1 MTPTNAPA
9 PTDATAPTNASA
21 APAVDAATSRSG
33 TQIRLEHVTKDYGLA
48 TPAVDDIS
56 LTIEPGEFMTLLG
69 PSGSG
74 KTTTLNLIAG
84 FETLSA
90 GTIALNGVDVG
101 NLPPHKRD
109 LGMLF
114 QNYALFP
121 HMTVAQNVAYPLRE
135 RRLPKDEITKKV
147 AEVLELVQL
156 TGRDDNY
163 PSQLSGGQQQRV
175 ALARAIVF
183 GPKALLLDEPLGALD
198 RNLRGALQSEIR
210 RIHREVGSTFVFVTH
225 DQEEAM
231 NLSDR
236 IALFN
241 NGRIEQVGTPEELY
255 RAPETLFTARFLGDS
270 NVFELGVGAKGTSAH
285 WDGATWAIDP
295 ATVAGHPGVLT
306 NSAVVVRPEDLS
318 IARTGEKP
326 PTGANSV
333 RAVVRDVEYM
343 GSYRTVMLALGSA
356 ATTGRARID
365 AFDSTLAIG
374 DEVVAWWRP
383 ERQRIVA
390 A

>member
-1 MTPTNAPA
+1 MTI
-9 PTDATAPTNASA
+9 
-21 APAVDAATSRSG
+21 SRSDTTTSAQETASRQG
-33 TQIRLEHVTKDYGLA
+33 TQIRLSGVTKDYGLA
-48 TPAVDDIS
+48 IPAVDDIS
-56 LTIEPGEFMTLLG
+56 LTIQPGEFMTLLG

-84 FETLSA
+84 FETLTA
-90 GTIALNGVDVG
+90 GTIDLDGTDVG
-101 NLPPHKRD
+101 SLPPHKRN

-121 HMTVAQNVAYPLRE
+121 HMTVAQNVGYPLRE
-135 RRLPKDEITKKV
+135 RKLPKAEITRRV

-156 TGRDDNY
+156 PGRDGNY

-183 GPKALLLDEPLGALD
+183 NPAALLLDEPLGALD
-198 RNLRGALQSEIR
+198 RNLRGALQMEIR

-241 NGRIEQVGTPEELY
+241 SGRIEQVGSPEQLY
-255 RAPETLFTARFLGDS
+255 REPDTLFTATFLGDS
-270 NVFELGVGAKGTSAH
+270 NVFDLGGSAFGPQAG
-285 WDGATWAIDP
+285 WEGNTWSIDP
-295 ATVAGHPGVLT
+295 TTVADHPGVGVHG
-306 NSAVVVRPEDLS
+306 AVVVRPED
-318 IARTGEKP
+318 
-326 PTGANSV
+326 V
-333 RAVVRDVEYM
+333 RITQDTAAVPAGSNTVQAVVRDLEYM
-343 GSYRTVMLALGSA
+343 GSYRTAMLDLGRSGQL
-356 ATTGRARID
+356 GRARID
-365 AFDSTLAIG
+365 ALDAAHAIG
-374 DEVVAWWRP
+374 DTVTAWWKP

>member
-1 MTPTNAPA
+1 MTRQTTVEATESSPA
-9 PTDATAPTNASA
+9 TK
-21 APAVDAATSRSG
+21 RG
-33 TQIRLEHVTKDYGLA
+33 TEIRLDGVTKDYGLA

-84 FETLSA
+84 FETLTA
-90 GTIALNGVDVG
+90 GAISLNGGDVSDV
-101 NLPPHKRD
+101 PPHRRN

-121 HMTVAQNVAYPLRE
+121 HLTIAQNVAYPLRE
-135 RRLPKDEITKKV
+135 RKVGKREIARRV

-156 TGRDDNY
+156 TGRDDTH
-163 PSQLSGGQQQRV
+163 PSKLSGGQQQRV

-183 GPKALLLDEPLGALD
+183 EPKALLLDEPLGALD
-198 RNLRGALQSEIR
+198 RNLRSALQTEIR

-231 NLSDR
+231 NLADR

-241 NGRIEQVGTPEELY
+241 NGRVEQVGTPQQLY
-255 RAPETLFTARFLGDS
+255 AEPETLFTARFLGDS
-270 NVFELGVGAKGTSAH
+270 NVFELGRADLGGSVGWGGEHWAVDPGTIA
-285 WDGATWAIDP
+285 A
-295 ATVAGHPGVLT
+295 HPGVRT
-306 NSAVVVRPEDLS
+306 SSAIVVRPEDVEVVTRRDDVPS
-318 IARTGEKP
+318 
-326 PTGANSV
+326 GANAV
-333 RAVVRDVEYM
+333 RAIVRDVEYL
-343 GSYRTVMLALGSA
+343 GSYRTLLLTVGDRGLL
-356 ATTGRARID
+356 GRARVSALRGD
-365 AFDSTLAIG
+365 YAIG
-374 DEVVAWWRP
+374 DEVVVWWRP
-383 ERQRIVA
+383 RSQRIVA

>member
-1 MTPTNAPA
+1 MSIRTP
-9 PTDATAPTNASA
+9 A
-21 APAVDAATSRSG
+21 APRTIEVTRADSPASPRQG
-33 TQIRLEHVTKDYGLA
+33 TRIRLERVTKDYGLA

-84 FETLSA
+84 FETLTSGTVSFNDREVSA
-90 GTIALNGVDVG
+90 
-101 NLPPHKRD
+101 LPPHKRN

-114 QNYALFP
+114 QSYALFP

-135 RRLPKDEITKKV
+135 RRMPKEQIRRKV
-147 AEVLELVQL
+147 ADVLELVQL
-156 TGRDDNY
+156 TGRDGHY

-183 GPKALLLDEPLGALD
+183 SPNALLLDEPLGALD
-198 RNLRGALQSEIR
+198 RNLRAALQTEIR

-236 IALFN
+236 IALFRD
-241 NGRIEQVGTPEELY
+241 GRIEQIGTPEHLY
-255 RAPETLFTARFLGDS
+255 QAPETLFAARFLGDS
-270 NVFELGVGAKGTSAH
+270 NVFELGAGAAGGSVA
-285 WDGATWAIDP
+285 WGGREWVVDP
-295 ATVAGHPGVLT
+295 ATVAAHPGVRER
-306 NSAVVVRPEDLS
+306 SAVVVRPEDIS
-318 IARTGEKP
+318 IARTSEGVP
-326 PTGANSV
+326 SGVNSV
-333 RAVVRDVEYM
+333 DAVVRDLEFM
-343 GSYRTVMLALGSA
+343 GSYRTLVLGLGA
-356 ATTGRARID
+356 ADTPGTARVP
-365 AFDSTLAIG
+365 AFEAGLTIG
-374 DEVVAWWRP
+374 EHVSVWWRP
-383 ERQRIVA
+383 ERQRVVA

>member
-1 MTPTNAPA
+1 MASAPA
-9 PTDATAPTNASA
+9 SG
-21 APAVDAATSRSG
+21 RQG
-33 TQIRLEHVTKDYGLA
+33 TQIRLADVTKDYGLA
-48 TPAVDDIS
+48 APAVDAIS

-84 FETLSA
+84 FETLTA
-90 GTIALNGVDVG
+90 GTIALNGSDVG
-101 NLPPHKRD
+101 TLPPHKRN

-121 HMTVAQNVAYPLRE
+121 HLTVAQNVAYPLRE
-135 RRLPKDEITKKV
+135 RKVGKAEIARRV
-147 AEVLELVQL
+147 AEVLDLVQL
-156 TGRDDNY
+156 PGRDGNY

-183 GPKALLLDEPLGALD
+183 NPAALLLDEPLGALD
-198 RNLRGALQSEIR
+198 RNLRGALQMEIR

-241 NGRIEQVGTPEELY
+241 SGHIEQVGTPEELY
-255 RAPETLFTARFLGDS
+255 RRPDTLFTARFLGDS
-270 NVFELGVGAKGTSAH
+270 NVFDLGSGSFGSTASWEGNS
-285 WDGATWAIDP
+285 WAVDP
-295 ATVAGHPGVLT
+295 ATISGHSGV
-306 NSAVVVRPEDLS
+306 SSHAAIVVRPEDVRIVS
-318 IARTGEKP
+318 D
-326 PTGANSV
+326 PTAVPAGANSV
-333 RAVVRDVEYM
+333 GAAVRDVEYM
-343 GSYRTVMLALGSA
+343 GSYRTVMLDVGQAGRL
-356 ATTGRARID
+356 GRARVD
-365 AFDSTLAIG
+365 ALDSAFSIG
-374 DEVVAWWRP
+374 DRVTAWWRP

>member
-1 MTPTNAPA
+1 MSTRTPA
-9 PTDATAPTNASA
+9 PTAEVLPPVA
-21 APAVDAATSRSG
+21 APLARQG
-33 TQIRLEHVTKDYGLA
+33 TRIRLDAVTKDYGLA
-48 TPAVDDIS
+48 TPAVDDVS

-84 FETLSA
+84 FETLTSGA
-90 GTIALNGVDVG
+90 ISFDGREVSG
-101 NLPPHKRD
+101 LPPHKRN

-114 QNYALFP
+114 QSYALFP

-135 RRLPKDEITKKV
+135 RRLPKEQIRRKV

-156 TGRDDNY
+156 TGRDGHY

-183 GPKALLLDEPLGALD
+183 SPNALLLDEPLGALD
-198 RNLRGALQSEIR
+198 RNLRAALQIEIR

-236 IALFN
+236 IALFRD
-241 NGRIEQVGTPEELY
+241 GRIEQVGTPEQLY
-255 RAPETLFTARFLGDS
+255 QAPETLFAARFLGDS
-270 NVFELGVGAKGTSAH
+270 NVFELEA
-285 WDGATWAIDP
+285 GATGRTVSWGGREWVVDA
-295 ATVAGHPGVLT
+295 ATVAPHPGVT
-306 NSAVVVRPEDLS
+306 ERSAVVVRPEDVS
-318 IARTGEKP
+318 IARTPDEVP
-326 PTGANSV
+326 PGVNAAD
-333 RAVVRDVEYM
+333 AVVRDLEFM
-343 GSYRTVMLALGSA
+343 GSYRTLVLGLGDAGIPGA
-356 ATTGRARID
+356 ARVP
-365 AFDSTLAIG
+365 AFESGPSIG
-374 DEVVAWWRP
+374 ERVRVWWRP
-383 ERQRIVA
+383 ERQRVVA

>member
-1 MTPTNAPA
+1 LTISHAETSAPVA
-9 PTDATAPTNASA
+9 QA
-21 APAVDAATSRSG
+21 AGSSSTKQG
-33 TQIRLEHVTKDYGLA
+33 TQIHLTDVTKDYGLA
-48 TPAVDDIS
+48 IPAVANIS

-84 FETLSA
+84 FETLTS
-90 GTIALNGVDVG
+90 GTIDLDGVDVG
-101 NLPPHKRD
+101 SLPPHKRN

-135 RRLPKDEITKKV
+135 RKIPKDEITRRV

-156 TGRDDNY
+156 PGRDGNY

-183 GPKALLLDEPLGALD
+183 NPKALLLDEPLGALD
-198 RNLRGALQSEIR
+198 RNLRGALQMEIR

-241 NGRIEQVGTPEELY
+241 SGHIEQVGSPEELY

-270 NVFELGVGAKGTSAH
+270 NVFDLEE
-285 WDGATWAIDP
+285 P
-295 ATVAGHPGVLT
+295 ATGASAGWQGQTWSIAAGTVAEHPGVRSH
-306 NSAVVVRPEDLS
+306 SAVVVRPEDVG
-318 IARTGEKP
+318 IARDAGSVP
-326 PTGANSV
+326 AGANTVS
-333 RAVVRDVEYM
+333 ATVRDLEYM
-343 GSYRTVMLALGSA
+343 GSYRTAMLDLGASGQS
-356 ATTGRARID
+356 GRARID
-365 AFDSTLAIG
+365 ALDSTLDLG
-374 DEVVAWWRP
+374 DEVIAWWKP

>member
-1 MTPTNAPA
+1 MTDTTARTAPA
-9 PTDATAPTNASA
+9 GTPESEAGQPAERRGTQIRLSAVTKDFGLA
-21 APAVDAATSRSG
+21 APAVD
-33 TQIRLEHVTKDYGLA
+33 EV
-48 TPAVDDIS
+48 S

-84 FETLSA
+84 FETLTS
-90 GTIALNGVDVG
+90 GTIEIDGHDIG
-101 NLPPHKRD
+101 RLPPHKRE

-121 HMTVAQNVAYPLRE
+121 HLTVAQNVAYPLRE
-135 RRLPKDEITKKV
+135 RRVPKAEIAARV

-156 TGRDDNY
+156 TGRDHNH
-163 PSQLSGGQQQRV
+163 PTQLSGGQQQRV

-183 GPKALLLDEPLGALD
+183 HPKALLLDEPLSALD

-241 NGRIEQVGTPEELY
+241 QGRIEQLGSPEQLY
-255 RAPETLFTARFLGDS
+255 DAPDTLFAARFLGDS
-270 NVFELGVGAKGTSAH
+270 NVFELEGGVTGDTTRWEDRAWRVDA
-285 WDGATWAIDP
+285 
-295 ATVAGHPGVLT
+295 ATVSRRSGVAERA
-306 NSAVVVRPEDLS
+306 AVVVRPENLGLVAD
-318 IARTGEKP
+318 EKDVP
-326 PTGANSV
+326 SGANWV
-333 RAVVRDVEYM
+333 RARVRDQEFM
-343 GSYRTVMLALGSA
+343 GSYRTLQLALGGQERP
-356 ATTGRARID
+356 GRARVSTSD
-365 AFDSTLAIG
+365 ASFAVG
-374 DEVVAWWRP
+374 DPVVAWWRP

>member
-1 MTPTNAPA
+1 MTTSTTLHADRA
-9 PTDATAPTNASA
+9 AATAPTA
-21 APAVDAATSRSG
+21 RG
-33 TQIRLEHVTKDYGLA
+33 TRIHLEHVTKDYGLA
-48 TPAVDDIS
+48 VPAVDDIT

-84 FETLSA
+84 FETLTS
-90 GTIALNGVDVG
+90 GRIALNGADVG
-101 NLPPHKRD
+101 KLPPHRRD

-135 RRLPKDEITKKV
+135 RRMPKDEIRAKV

-163 PSQLSGGQQQRV
+163 PRQLSGGQQQRV

-183 GPKALLLDEPLGALD
+183 DPKALLLDEPLGALD
-198 RNLRGALQSEIR
+198 RNLRGALQAEIR

-241 NGRIEQVGTPEELY
+241 QGRIEQVGSPEQLY
-255 RAPETLFTARFLGDS
+255 REPETLFTARFLGDS
-270 NVFELGVGAKGTSAH
+270 NVFELEGGAAGTRVG
-285 WDGATWAIDP
+285 WEDREWAVDP
-295 ATVAGHPGVLT
+295 AGVAAHPGVLARA
-306 NSAVVVRPEDLS
+306 AVVVRPEDVG
-318 IARTGEKP
+318 IAATDAELPSGV
-326 PTGANSV
+326 NSV
-333 RAVVRDVEYM
+333 GARVVDVEYM
-343 GSYRTVMLALGSA
+343 GSYRTAMLAFGA
-356 ATTGRARID
+356 ADVSGRARID
-365 AFDSTLAIG
+365 AFDASVATG
-374 DEVVAWWRP
+374 DEVIAHWRP

>member
-1 MTPTNAPA
+1 LTITAEAPA
-9 PTDATAPTNASA
+9 QPD
-21 APAVDAATSRSG
+21 APAKQG
-33 TQIRLEHVTKDYGLA
+33 TRITLTDVTKDYGLA
-48 TPAVDDIS
+48 VPAVANIS

-84 FETLSA
+84 FETLTE

-101 NLPPHKRD
+101 NLPPHKRN

-135 RRLPKDEITKKV
+135 RKLPKDEIARRV

-156 TGRDDNY
+156 PGRDDNY

-183 GPKALLLDEPLGALD
+183 NPKALLLDEPLGALD
-198 RNLRGALQSEIR
+198 RNLRGALQMEIR

-241 NGRIEQVGTPEELY
+241 NGHIEQVGSPEQLY

-270 NVFELGVGAKGTSAH
+270 NVFELEDASFDSKAG
-285 WDGATWAIDP
+285 WDGQTWSVAP
-295 ATVAGHPGVLT
+295 GTVADHPGVRT
-306 NSAVVVRPEDLS
+306 RSAIVVRPEDVG
-318 IARTGEKP
+318 IARDSKSVP
-326 PTGANSV
+326 AGAN
-333 RAVVRDVEYM
+333 AVEATVRDLEYM
-343 GSYRTVMLALGSA
+343 GSYRTAMLSLGSSGQS
-356 ATTGRARID
+356 GRARID
-365 AFDSTLAIG
+365 ALDSTLSLG
-374 DEVVAWWRP
+374 DRVVAWWKP

>member
-1 MTPTNAPA
+1 LTTSTAEAPVESATPAKQ
-9 PTDATAPTNASA
+9 
-21 APAVDAATSRSG
+21 G
-33 TQIRLEHVTKDYGLA
+33 TQITLTDVTKDYGLA
-48 TPAVDDIS
+48 VPAVANIS

-84 FETLSA
+84 FETLTE

-101 NLPPHKRD
+101 SLPPHKRN

-135 RRLPKDEITKKV
+135 RKVAKAEIARRV

-156 TGRDDNY
+156 PGRDDNY

-183 GPKALLLDEPLGALD
+183 NPKALLLDEPLGALD
-198 RNLRGALQSEIR
+198 RNLRGALQTEIR

-241 NGRIEQVGTPEELY
+241 AGHIEQVGSPEELY

-270 NVFELGVGAKGTSAH
+270 NVFELGETGFSAQAGWGGETWSVAEGTVS
-285 WDGATWAIDP
+285 
-295 ATVAGHPGVLT
+295 GHPGVRSR
-306 NSAVVVRPEDLS
+306 SAIVVRPEDVGIVRDRAS
-318 IARTGEKP
+318 VPA
-326 PTGANSV
+326 GANSV
-333 RAVVRDVEYM
+333 VATVRDLEYM
-343 GSYRTVMLALGSA
+343 GSYRTAMLSLGESGQS
-356 ATTGRARID
+356 GRARID
-365 AFDSTLAIG
+365 ALDSTLSLG
-374 DEVVAWWRP
+374 DSVIAWWKP

>member
-1 MTPTNAPA
+1 
-9 PTDATAPTNASA
+9 
-21 APAVDAATSRSG
+21 
-33 TQIRLEHVTKDYGLA
+33 VTKDYGLA
-48 TPAVDDIS
+48 APAVDGIS

-84 FETLSA
+84 FETLTA
-90 GTIALNGVDVG
+90 GTIALNGSDVG
-101 NLPPHKRD
+101 SLPPHKRN

-135 RRLPKDEITKKV
+135 RKVSKAEIARRV

-156 TGRDDNY
+156 PGRDGNY

-183 GPKALLLDEPLGALD
+183 DPAALLLDEPLGALD
-198 RNLRGALQSEIR
+198 RNLRGALQMEIR

-241 NGRIEQVGTPEELY
+241 NGRIEQVGSPEQLY
-255 RAPETLFTARFLGDS
+255 RAPDTLFTARFLGDS
-270 NVFELGVGAKGTSAH
+270 NVFDLGTSAFGSQAG
-285 WDGATWAIDP
+285 WEGSTWAVDP
-295 ATVAGHPGVLT
+295 ATISAHEGV
-306 NSAVVVRPEDLS
+306 SVHGAVVVRPED
-318 IARTGEKP
+318 
-326 PTGANSV
+326 V
-333 RAVVRDVEYM
+333 RITATPSAVPAGSNAVDAVVSDLEYM
-343 GSYRTVMLALGSA
+343 GSYRTAMLALGPSGQL
-356 ATTGRARID
+356 GRARID
-365 AFDSTLAIG
+365 ALDSTFLIG
-374 DEVVAWWRP
+374 DRVTAWWKP

>member
-1 MTPTNAPA
+1 MTTTPETTVRAGG
-9 PTDATAPTNASA
+9 A
-21 APAVDAATSRSG
+21 AQGGRGG
-33 TQIRLEHVTKDYGLA
+33 TEIRLEHVTKDFGLA
-48 TPAVDDIS
+48 TPAVDDVS
-56 LTIEPGEFMTLLG
+56 LTVEPGEFMTLLG

-84 FETLSA
+84 FETLTA
-90 GTIALNGVDVG
+90 GTISLGGRDVSDV
-101 NLPPHKRD
+101 PPHRRN

-121 HMTVAQNVAYPLRE
+121 HLTVAQNVAYPLRE
-135 RRLPKDEITKKV
+135 RKVPKKEIARKV

-156 TGRDDNY
+156 TGRDDHH
-163 PSQLSGGQQQRV
+163 PAQLSGGQQQRV

-183 GPKALLLDEPLGALD
+183 EPAALLLDEPLGALD
-198 RNLRGALQSEIR
+198 RNLRSALQTEIR

-241 NGRIEQVGTPEELY
+241 DGRIEQVGTPQQLY
-255 RAPETLFTARFLGDS
+255 AEPETLFTARFLGDS
-270 NVFELGVGAKGTSAH
+270 NVFELGRAELDGKVG
-285 WDGATWAIDP
+285 WDGETWAIDP
-295 ATVAGHPGVLT
+295 ATVAAHPGVRER
-306 NSAVVVRPEDLS
+306 SAIVVRPEDVEV
-318 IARTGEKP
+318 AVRREDVP
-326 PTGANSV
+326 AGANAV

-343 GSYRTVMLALGSA
+343 GSYRTLLLAMGDRGLPGRTRVAPLRGDYA
-356 ATTGRARID
+356 A
-365 AFDSTLAIG
+365 G
-374 DEVVAWWRP
+374 DEITAWWRP
-383 ERQRIVA
+383 EAQRIVA

>member
-1 MTPTNAPA
+1 MTTQ
-9 PTDATAPTNASA
+9 
-21 APAVDAATSRSG
+21 ATSAIRDDRTETTARG
-33 TQIRLEHVTKDYGLA
+33 TRIHLTRVTKDYGLA
-48 TPAVDDIS
+48 VPAVDDIT

-84 FETLSA
+84 FETLTA
-90 GTIALNGVDVG
+90 GRIELNGADVG
-101 NLPPHKRD
+101 KLPPHRRD

-135 RRLPKDEITKKV
+135 RRMPKAVIARKV

-156 TGRDDNY
+156 TGRDGHY
-163 PSQLSGGQQQRV
+163 PTQLSGGQQQRV

-183 GPKALLLDEPLGALD
+183 DPKALLLDEPLGALD
-198 RNLRGALQSEIR
+198 RNLRGALQAEIR

-241 NGRIEQVGTPEELY
+241 QGRIEQVGSPEQLY

-270 NVFELGVGAKGTSAH
+270 NVFELGAGAGGTRVGWEAAS
-285 WDGATWAIDP
+285 WAVDP
-295 ATVAGHPGVLT
+295 ATVAAHPGVL
-306 NSAVVVRPEDLS
+306 SRAAVVVRPEDVG
-318 IARTGEKP
+318 IARTDAEVP
-326 PTGANSV
+326 ADANSV
-333 RAVVRDVEYM
+333 AARVVDVEYM
-343 GSYRTVMLALGSA
+343 GSYRTAMLAFGGA
-356 ATTGRARID
+356 GGAGRARID
-365 AFDSTLAIG
+365 AFDASVAIG
-374 DEVVAWWRP
+374 DEVIAHWRP
-383 ERQRIVA
+383 ERQRLVA

>member
-1 MTPTNAPA
+1 MSTQIRLTEV
-9 PTDATAPTNASA
+9 TKRYGSA
-21 APAVDAATSRSG
+21 APAVDA
-33 TQIRLEHVTKDYGLA
+33 
-48 TPAVDDIS
+48 IS

-84 FETLSA
+84 FETLTS
-90 GTIALNGVDVG
+90 GTIALNGTDVG
-101 NLPPHKRD
+101 RLPPHKRN

-135 RRLPKDEITKKV
+135 RRVSKAETARRV

-156 TGRDDNY
+156 PGRDGAY
-163 PSQLSGGQQQRV
+163 PSELSGGQQQRV

-183 GPKALLLDEPLGALD
+183 DPAALLLDEPLGALD
-198 RNLRGALQSEIR
+198 RNLRAALQTEIR

-241 NGRIEQVGTPEELY
+241 AGHIEQVGSPEELY
-255 RAPETLFTARFLGDS
+255 RAPDTLFTARFLGDS
-270 NVFELGVGAKGTSAH
+270 NVFDLGGSGVGAGVGAGLDSGVGSGAGTSA
-285 WDGATWAIDP
+285 TWEGNTWSVDP
-295 ATVAGHPGVLT
+295 ATVTAHPGV
-306 NSAVVVRPEDLS
+306 SAHAAVVVRPEDVR
-318 IARTGEKP
+318 IAASPAEVP
-326 PTGANSV
+326 SGANCI
-333 RAVVRDVEYM
+333 AATVRDLEYM
-343 GSYRTVMLALGSA
+343 GAYRTVMLELSA
-356 ATTGRARID
+356 TGPLGRARID
-365 AFDSTLAIG
+365 ALDSALSLG
-374 DEVVAWWRP
+374 DQVTAWWRP

>member
-1 MTPTNAPA
+1 MSASTFRTAAPTPTS
-9 PTDATAPTNASA
+9 TAA
-21 APAVDAATSRSG
+21 G
-33 TQIRLEHVTKDYGLA
+33 TQIRLSNVTKDFGLSH
-48 TPAVDDIS
+48 PAVDDVS

-84 FETLSA
+84 FETLTTGAISFD
-90 GTIALNGVDVG
+90 GVDVSR
-101 NLPPHKRD
+101 LPPHRRN

-135 RRLPKDEITKKV
+135 RRMSKPDIARKV

-156 TGRDDNY
+156 TGRDGHY
-163 PSQLSGGQQQRV
+163 PAQLSGGQQQRV

-183 GPKALLLDEPLGALD
+183 GPTALLLDEPLGALD
-198 RNLRGALQSEIR
+198 RNLRATLQLEIR

-241 NGRIEQVGTPEELY
+241 DGRIEQLGHPEALY
-255 RAPETLFTARFLGDS
+255 QSPETLFTARFLGDS
-270 NVFELGVGAKGTSAH
+270 TVFTLSQATGTTTVWEGEVWSV
-285 WDGATWAIDP
+285 DSRTVSGLVREGRP
-295 ATVAGHPGVLT
+295 AAL
-306 NSAVVVRPEDLS
+306 VVRPEDVR
-318 IARTGEKP
+318 IAADRDAVP
-326 PTGANSV
+326 PDANC
-333 RAVVRDVEYM
+333 AAAIVRDIEYM
-343 GSYRTVMLALGSA
+343 GAYRTAMLSLGGAGDVM
-356 ATTGRARID
+356 GRARLD
-365 AFDSTLAIG
+365 ALESDLRIG
-374 DEVVAWWRP
+374 QPVVAWWRVD
-383 ERQRIVA
+383 RQRIVA
-390 A
+390 G

>member
-1 MTPTNAPA
+1 MTISPT
-9 PTDATAPTNASA
+9 ATAEP
-21 APAVDAATSRSG
+21 AATTKQG
-33 TQIRLEHVTKDYGLA
+33 TQIRLTDVTKDYGLA
-48 TPAVDDIS
+48 IPAVENIS

-84 FETLSA
+84 FETLTS
-90 GTIALNGVDVG
+90 GSIRLNGSDVG
-101 NLPPHKRD
+101 NLPPHKRN

-135 RRLPKDEITKKV
+135 RKV
-147 AEVLELVQL
+147 AKSEIARRVSEVLELVQL
-156 TGRDDNY
+156 PGRDDNF

-183 GPKALLLDEPLGALD
+183 NPKALLLDEPLGALD
-198 RNLRGALQSEIR
+198 RNLRGALQAEIR

-241 NGRIEQVGTPEELY
+241 SGHIEQVGSPEQLY
-255 RAPETLFTARFLGDS
+255 REPDTLFAATFLGDS
-270 NVFELGVGAKGTSAH
+270 NVFALGASALGSTVGWQGRS
-285 WDGATWAIDP
+285 WSVDP
-295 ATVAGHPGVLT
+295 ATISSHPGT
-306 NSAVVVRPEDLS
+306 ASGSAIVVRPEDLH
-318 IARTGEKP
+318 IARTESDVP
-326 PTGANSV
+326 AGANSV
-333 RAVVRDVEYM
+333 PAIVRDLEYM
-343 GSYRTVMLALGSA
+343 GSYRTALLDLGDSA
-356 ATTGRARID
+356 QAGHARID
-365 AFDSTLAIG
+365 ALDSTLVVGEPA
-374 DEVVAWWRP
+374 VAWWRP